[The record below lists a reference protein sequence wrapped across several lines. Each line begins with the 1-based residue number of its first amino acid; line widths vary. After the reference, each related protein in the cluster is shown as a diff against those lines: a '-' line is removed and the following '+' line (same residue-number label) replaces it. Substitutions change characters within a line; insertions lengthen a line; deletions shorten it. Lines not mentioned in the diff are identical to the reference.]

1 MYIAW
6 LRRKIYFL
14 TKVKWLFQIC
24 FLSFWIIKMESF
36 SLGVKKQMQIL
47 GPERNFIDRQLSVA
61 QGMSETSL
69 QKEMAIVVKNASL
82 TTLTLVNV
90 KDTWRKIF
98 TTINYPYPFL
108 TDACWIARKQI
119 EKTIMNWSSHDCPNE
134 VRLKIFK
141 FFISL

>member
-1 MYIAW
+1 
-6 LRRKIYFL
+6 
-14 TKVKWLFQIC
+14 
-24 FLSFWIIKMESF
+24 MESF

-90 KDTWRKIF
+90 KDT
-98 TTINYPYPFL
+98 
-108 TDACWIARKQI
+108 
-119 EKTIMNWSSHDCPNE
+119 
-134 VRLKIFK
+134 
-141 FFISL
+141 